1 MTSSVVGE
9 LIFHALTT
17 DAFTGGIIMIAYN
30 FIVANSG
37 NFKDNSFV
45 RISIVEMLLIAIQPN
60 KEETQE
66 SFTITFSSHFYV
78 FIQICFLPV
87 CAVFFYLFA
96 VDVLCRFYV
105 APCDF
110 FPFST

>member
-87 CAVFFYLFA
+87 CAVFFICLLLMFCA
-96 VDVLCRFYV
+96 VFM
-105 APCDF
+105 
-110 FPFST
+110 